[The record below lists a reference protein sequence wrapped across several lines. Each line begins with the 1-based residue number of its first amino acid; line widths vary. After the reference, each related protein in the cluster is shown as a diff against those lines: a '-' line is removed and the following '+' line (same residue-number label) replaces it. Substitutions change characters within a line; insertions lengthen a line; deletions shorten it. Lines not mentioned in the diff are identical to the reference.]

1 MDHNLANTTSELECI
16 DRMYLNVYVPML
28 QTGTGT
34 SYFFRK
40 IRGNPVPS
48 SALMEPMTRRFVGAL
63 ATTMYSG
70 VSANTRARNG
80 GSYATATTASRM
92 PARK

>member
-28 QTGTGT
+28 QTGAGT

-48 SALMEPMTRRFVGAL
+48 CVSPPLRSRCRAGQTLRR
-63 ATTMYSG
+63 T
-70 VSANTRARNG
+70 
-80 GSYATATTASRM
+80 
-92 PARK
+92 